1 MSCVASRRHL
11 GLLQRFGETKEF
23 TGRDCLQVFCAWPG
37 SRTISVH
44 EIARLFLMCAT
55 KSPTMFRTT
64 DNTEHLTRDQNEQNH
79 KHPQIHAM
87 SRRGAL
93 QVFQGAQLQFSVSS
107 RTNVLVKDPQRL
119 VVGEQI
125 ERRCATSPRLSD
137 LPIALAASRE
147 SEWRFVH
154 FWIALVDVDGIA
166 AYQTELTCAWCHTSL
181 DGTTAPTIPVPWI
194 PLPGDMSAGPSRYCE
209 WYQPTSGQASR
220 RLDKPGPALFFW
232 LETSAA
238 FYSLLIRWKGTGRT
252 DSCRIAS
259 SARHDWR
266 LAFWSHVLLRAI
278 RNRCKISKVFQRA
291 SGSVCGTKS
300 HVLISATLFPQGNIQ
315 QTFHHCIS
323 FVVSALF
330 FLVCGKQNSAQHAQ

>member
-1 MSCVASRRHL
+1 
-11 GLLQRFGETKEF
+11 
-23 TGRDCLQVFCAWPG
+23 
-37 SRTISVH
+37 
-44 EIARLFLMCAT
+44 MCAT

-64 DNTEHLTRDQNEQNH
+64 DNTAHFTRDQNQQNH

-181 DGTTAPTIPVPWI
+181 EETTAPTIPVPWI

-220 RLDKPGPALFFW
+220 RLDKPG
-232 LETSAA
+232 
-238 FYSLLIRWKGTGRT
+238 
-252 DSCRIAS
+252 
-259 SARHDWR
+259 
-266 LAFWSHVLLRAI
+266 LAF
-278 RNRCKISKVFQRA
+278 
-291 SGSVCGTKS
+291 
-300 HVLISATLFPQGNIQ
+300 
-315 QTFHHCIS
+315 
-323 FVVSALF
+323 F
-330 FLVCGKQNSAQHAQ
+330 FLVGDVRGILLASYSLEGDWSDGLMSHCIEREARLATCFLVACSVAGDSQPLQDIESFSACEWECLRDKKPRPNQCNAISTGKYPTNISPLHLLRC